1 MDINYLLADTCVLSD
16 IIRQYNPK
24 LPFRILKEGDFL
36 KKNMLRLVND
46 IIEDENSDKGYIV
59 ASTFAFLE
67 LINKF
72 DQIFEKE
79 LGSGNISLERI
90 TAILQQ
96 PPSWLIIENVDFETA
111 KNYCKV
117 PNSVSSGTRI
127 SSDDAV
133 HIATALQR
141 GDKIYLL
148 TVDHV
153 LRQLKI
159 NNITVITD

>member
-36 KKNMLRLVND
+36 KKNMLRLVNA

-79 LGSGNISLERI
+79 LESGNISLE
-90 TAILQQ
+90 
-96 PPSWLIIENVDFETA
+96 E
-111 KNYCKV
+111 
-117 PNSVSSGTRI
+117 SV
-127 SSDDAV
+127 
-133 HIATALQR
+133 
-141 GDKIYLL
+141 
-148 TVDHV
+148 
-153 LRQLKI
+153 
-159 NNITVITD
+159 N